1 MNKNKLPHFDNSD
14 VFFELEELAIDGQ
27 LDYDDYP
34 PEEYRYF
41 SKLSRLGYMN
51 RHKGWSKEICE
62 QKQEEYRAEYRDSC
76 AIRSGYVLHRKEL
89 QDKLIRSSELSR
101 QLNTAADR
109 RDVTDIALD
118 LLENLLEEPGLKQRV
133 LNKLKGDSNEA
144 NMD

>member
-76 AIRSGYVLHRKEL
+76 TIRSGYVLHRKEL

-109 RDVTDIALD
+109 HNVTNTALD
-118 LLENLLEEPGLKQRV
+118 LLENLLEEPGLKRRV
-133 LNKLKGDSNEA
+133 LSKLKGD
-144 NMD
+144 

>member
-1 MNKNKLPHFDNSD
+1 MNKNKLPHFDDSD

-109 RDVTDIALD
+109 RDATDIALD

-133 LNKLKGDSNEA
+133 LNKLKGD
-144 NMD
+144 